1 MSIHPEFAER
11 ILRGEKLV
19 EFRRRPVGSH
29 VTHIVIYATAPVR
42 AVVGVAEVTGVRH
55 ASPAVLWKAF
65 GRVGGIQ
72 RAKFFEYFEGVVE
85 GFAYVLGGPQVC
97 ESPLRLG
104 RDGLP
109 PRAPQAFQ
117 YLEARTLE
125 AVLRKSCAADAG
137 AAAAG

>member
-1 MSIHPEFAER
+1 MSIHPMFAER

-19 EFRRRPVGSH
+19 EFRRRPVGGH

-42 AVVGVAEVTGVRH
+42 AVVGVAEINGVRQ

-65 GRVGGIQ
+65 GRVGGIE

-85 GFAYVLGGPQVC
+85 GFAYVLGGARFC
-97 ESPLRLG
+97 APLRLG
-104 RDGLP
+104 SDGLP

-125 AVLRKSCAADAG
+125 AVLRRSYAADAG
-137 AAAAG
+137 VAAAG